1 MDDDGNDNVLS
12 ECITAPTAVSSAE
25 QCNICYLAKSSII
38 YNIKHSKMQL
48 KTCKMSHKND
58 LELRCVRSRQW
69 ECECVYVHK
78 VYIDEVDIPTRKPP
92 ANEQAINMFSSKNT
106 CTCKFIK
113 KTNEYNILRITR
125 RLVLHLVPKNAPGL
139 TCCNLAKT

>member
-106 CTCKFIK
+106 CTYKSIK
-113 KTNEYNILRITR
+113 KPTNTTFCR
-125 RLVLHLVPKNAPGL
+125 
-139 TCCNLAKT
+139 